1 MQINDVIKGFRVV
14 RVRPVEEL
22 HASLWEMVHEKTGA
36 ELAWIDRKDEN
47 KAFAI
52 AFKTLPEDSTGVFH
66 IIEHSVLCG
75 SDKYPVKEPFV
86 ELLKSS
92 VQTFLNAF
100 TYPDKTV
107 YPVSSRNDR
116 DFLNL
121 IDIYLDAVLH
131 PLIYHKPEIFR
142 QEGWRYEGEG
152 ESLCYQGVVFNEMK
166 GSFASPQT
174 VMYNE
179 LQRLLFPDNCYRHVS
194 GGDPECIPDLTYE
207 QFIASHK
214 KYYHPSNA
222 RIILS
227 GSVDVETVLQKI
239 ESFLSV
245 YDRLDADF
253 TIPMQKPIEK
263 VTEEVPF
270 EIGAEEPTENRA
282 IIASMSVLGS
292 FEDRERTFAAS
303 VLSDYLTGDNDAPLK
318 RAVIDR
324 GLAQDFSVEME
335 DGVQQPIFGWQ
346 AMNTDAEK
354 CEALKA
360 TIRETIEKIVKEGL
374 DHERLSACYSAF
386 AFRMRDRESA
396 GWLPRS
402 LGEGLAMLDT
412 WLYGGD
418 PMDGLTVEAPL
429 SALKEKLSGDYF
441 ETLLKE
447 LFLDNTHTA
456 TVVLVPSETR
466 GEEKREKEAKR
477 VKAEGAA
484 WTDADRACQK
494 AKAEALKAF
503 QETPDSEEAL
513 RTIPMLKLSDLNETP
528 EPLHMEKIEQNG
540 VTVLRHT
547 VGTELAL
554 FKTHFAAD
562 DLTLDELPALSV
574 LCRVLGSMATKRHS
588 RAALPLAIK
597 NTIGRLDFSPTVLPG
612 RDADHCRVLLTASA
626 ACLREQTKNAVDLLC
641 ELLNETAFGDADLVR
656 EMVQQMAVGAKLS
669 LPAEGHRYSMMRFG
683 SYQSAFG
690 MANEMI
696 GGVAFIQWLN
706 QIIEGGDE
714 AIKALLGTMERIL
727 KQIVSAKR
735 LTVSCAESVAE
746 DAIDALTKAFPAV
759 GKMPEEAAYKP
770 LGGKREGIVIPAQVG
785 FAVKGGNLNRF
796 GIPYSGSI
804 PVLCNVLNFVYL
816 WNAIRVQGGAYGCG
830 FVGRDTGELAFYTYR
845 DPKPARSLGVM
856 REAASFIRGFAG
868 ENPDLTG
875 FILSAVS
882 SVDPLR
888 TADVKIAAGDNRYF
902 RGITEEEI
910 NNRYRALIH
919 TTPKDLLDL
928 CGMLEKIAEDSSV
941 CVTAGKDQLAS
952 CGDEIAE
959 LLNV

>member
-1 MQINDVIKGFRVV
+1 MQVNDVIKGFRVV

-36 ELAWIDRKDEN
+36 ALCWIDRKDEN
-47 KAFAI
+47 KAFGI

-121 IDIYLDAVLH
+121 VDIYLDAVLH

-152 ESLCYQGVVFNEMK
+152 DSLCYQGVVFNEMK

-174 VMYNE
+174 VMYNA

-222 RIILS
+222 RIFLS
-227 GSVDVETVLQKI
+227 GSVDIDAVLEKI
-239 ESFLSV
+239 ESFLSA
-245 YDRLDADF
+245 YDRLEADF
-253 TIPMQKPIEK
+253 TIPMQTPIER

-270 EIGAEEPTENRA
+270 EIGAEESAENRA
-282 IIASMSVLGS
+282 MIASMSVLGT
-292 FEDRERTFAAS
+292 FEDRERTFAAT

-324 GLAQDFSVEME
+324 ALAQDFSVEME

-346 AMNTDAEK
+346 AMNTDADK
-354 CEALKA
+354 REALET
-360 TIRETIEKIVKEGL
+360 TIRETIEKIVREGL
-374 DHERLSACYSAF
+374 DRERLSACYSAF
-386 AFRMRDRESA
+386 AFRMRDKESA

-402 LGEGLAMLDT
+402 LGEGLSLLDT

-429 SALKEKLSGDYF
+429 NALKEKLSGDYF
-441 ETLLKE
+441 ENLLKE

-456 TVVLVPSETR
+456 TVVLVPSKTL
-466 GEEKREKEAKR
+466 GEEKRAKEAAR
-477 VKAEGAA
+477 VKAEGDA
-484 WTDADRACQK
+484 WTDEDRVCQK

-513 RTIPMLKLSDLNETP
+513 KTIPMLKLSDLNETP

-547 VGTELAL
+547 VDTDLAL

-562 DLTLDELPALSV
+562 DLTLEELPALSV

-588 RAALPLAIK
+588 RAALPLAVK

-612 RDADHCRVLLTASA
+612 SDADHCRVLLSASV
-626 ACLREQTKNAVDLLC
+626 ACLKEQTENAVQLLA
-641 ELLNETAFGDADLVR
+641 ELLNETVFDDADLVR
-656 EMVQQMAVGAKLS
+656 EMVQQIAVGAKLS
-669 LPAEGHRYSMMRFG
+669 VPAEGHRYSMMRFG
-683 SYQSAFG
+683 SYVSASG
-690 MANEMI
+690 MANETI
-696 GGVAFIQWLN
+696 GGITFIQWLN
-706 QIIEGGDE
+706 KVLEGGDD
-714 AIKALLGTMERIL
+714 AIRALLQTMERII
-727 KQIVSAKR
+727 KKIVSEKR
-735 LTVSCAESVAE
+735 LTVSCSETVSCGAL
-746 DAIDALTKAFPAV
+746 DALIAAFPAE
-759 GKMPEEAAYKP
+759 GDMPKEAAYQP
-770 LGGKREGIVIPAQVG
+770 AGGKREGIVIPAQVG
-785 FAVKGGNLNRF
+785 FAVKGGNLDRF
-796 GIPYSGSI
+796 GMPYSGSI
-804 PVLCNVLNFVYL
+804 PVLANVLNFVYL

-856 REAASFIRGFAG
+856 REAAAFVRSFAG

-888 TADVKIAAGDNRYF
+888 TADVKMTAGDSRFF
-902 RGITEEEI
+902 RGITEDEI
-910 NNRYRALIH
+910 KNRYRTLIH

-928 CGMLEKIAEDSSV
+928 CGMLDRIAEDPSV
-941 CVTAGKDQLAS
+941 CVTAGKDQLSS
-952 CGDEIAE
+952 CGDEIEE